1 MKQEVLLMVS
11 LLFLGIFCQAQK
23 PNTLSKKEKKAG
35 WELLFNGKNLDGWKF
50 FQGGEVNRGWHVI
63 EGILNNSGIGSDHGG
78 DIITTKKFD
87 DFELYLEWKIGP
99 EGNSGIF
106 YRVQEGDTKKIY
118 ETAPEY
124 QLLDDNGW
132 PSKLKDSQYSGG
144 NYAMHKPVGAEVKP
158 LEQWNTTR
166 IIVKGSKVQHF
177 LNGKKVVEYELW
189 SDDWKERK
197 NNSKWKNKPL
207 YGMAK
212 NGHIGLQDHGGLTQF
227 KNIKIRKL

>member
-1 MKQEVLLMVS
+1 MKQRFIILAALLS
-11 LLFLGIFCQAQK
+11 LAVFCNAQK
-23 PNTLSKKEKKAG
+23 PNTLTKKEKKAG

-50 FQGGEVNRGWHVI
+50 FQGSEVNKGWNVTD
-63 EGILNNSGIGSDHGG
+63 GILNNSGIGSDHGG
-78 DIITTKKFD
+78 DIITTKQFK

-99 EGNSGIF
+99 ESNSGVF

-132 PSKLKDSQYSGG
+132 PSKLKESQYSGA
-144 NYAMHKPVGAEVKP
+144 NYAMHTPVGGEVKP
-158 LEQWNTTR
+158 LDQWNTTR
-166 IIVKGSKVQHF
+166 IVVNGSNVKHY

-197 NNSKWKNKPL
+197 SNCKWKDKPL
-207 YGMAK
+207 YGMSK
-212 NGHIGLQDHGGLTQF
+212 KGYIGLQDHGGLTQF
-227 KNIKIRKL
+227 RNIKIRKL